1 MSPAG
6 MTITMSIS
14 SASFLGSLA
23 LRWAS
28 LGGAKLAQSMSQWN
42 ESTSPGIG
50 FDWLV

>member
-1 MSPAG
+1 MNPTG
-6 MTITMSIS
+6 LIITMSIG

-28 LGGAKLAQSMSQWN
+28 LAGAKLAQSITQWN
-42 ESTSPGIG
+42 ESTSPRIG